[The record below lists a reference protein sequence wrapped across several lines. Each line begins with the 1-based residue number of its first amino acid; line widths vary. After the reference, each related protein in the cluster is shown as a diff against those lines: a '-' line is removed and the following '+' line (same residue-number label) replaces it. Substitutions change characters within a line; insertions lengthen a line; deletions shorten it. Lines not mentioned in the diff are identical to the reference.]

1 MLGRDH
7 GLIGDAP
14 GVGKT
19 AQGIMVGNAI
29 RAERT
34 LVVCPRIAPPELAA
48 RDRNCIDTAYP
59 STYPVLKSQDGIS
72 SEHKFVIISYALL
85 ANKNILRALL
95 DLRWDHVIPRRS
107 PRAKGPEGEHQD

>member
-1 MLGRDH
+1 MELNYRVERSRAIEPEFYRAPHPDNFTPREYQHAGVEYVLGRDH

-34 LVVCPRIAPPELAA
+34 LVVCPASLRLNWQRE
-48 RDRNCIDTAYP
+48 IDLHCLL
-59 STYPVLKSQDGIS
+59 PVLTPS
-72 SEHKFVIISYALL
+72 
-85 ANKNILRALL
+85 
-95 DLRWDHVIPRRS
+95 
-107 PRAKGPEGEHQD
+107 